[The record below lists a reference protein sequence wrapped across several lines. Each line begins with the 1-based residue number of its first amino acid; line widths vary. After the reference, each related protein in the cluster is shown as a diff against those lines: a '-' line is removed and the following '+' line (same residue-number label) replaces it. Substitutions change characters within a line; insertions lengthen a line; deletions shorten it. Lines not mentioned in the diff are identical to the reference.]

1 MRTFLAVYNTRLG
14 CMSKMFAGE
23 YFRESQSNL
32 PRKCLAIRYLY
43 KKFIPGLI
51 IFIRCA
57 WSASCC
63 NQDLTLC
70 SGSAGVR
77 SWRPDHDMPGTLTGC
92 SNNKSS

>member
-43 KKFIPGLI
+43 KKFIQGLI

-57 WSASCC
+57 WSGSV
-63 NQDLTLC
+63 C